1 MVIQH
6 ICIDALE
13 NKTID
18 EKKEQCRENYNE
30 LKRGLLSYPM
40 ENCFKLFYR
49 QMYKDFIF
57 LGIKLACES
66 GDMTFMLNG
75 LFQGNRIGMI
85 RNNCLNT
92 AQDQSGGLVNII
104 LAFAAND
111 LKLVG
116 KSMPVSPGISDNGY
130 YKGHYNM
137 MYAIYWKDQE
147 AGREAE
153 KQLLKF
159 MAKKQSKFDL
169 SFTRYLLALY
179 YEDASEISNCLL
191 ELCYTVARSNW
202 VQEEI
207 FFDTLHYK
215 LGRRVAL
222 FVHGL
227 YHLAYYSLNETTFTK
242 IQLPE
247 HKTFIKEYEEF
258 NIEHG
263 FPVGSHF
270 IHLDDISQY
279 LEHFIDIE
287 MIPEVGVVK
296 DIHDGKNYLDADS
309 FQEKVFANLKSKKL
323 IDYDESAGKFV
334 FRSIK

>member
-30 LKRGLLSYPM
+30 LKSGLLSYPM

-85 RNNCLNT
+85 WNNCLNT
-92 AQDQSGGLVNII
+92 TQDQSGGLVNII

-159 MAKKQSKFDL
+159 MEKKQSKFDL
-169 SFTRYLLALY
+169 SFTLFAPQEYLSRAY
-179 YEDASEISNCLL
+179 HDAVKYDAVI
-191 ELCYTVARSNW
+191 
-202 VQEEI
+202 
-207 FFDTLHYK
+207 
-215 LGRRVAL
+215 
-222 FVHGL
+222 
-227 YHLAYYSLNETTFTK
+227 ETTSLKNNEAILTGEIPARRIGEYKSDLNFYTNGRSVCLTELKGYQETSGEPVVQPRRPNSRLDKVRHMFQK
-242 IQLPE
+242 I
-247 HKTFIKEYEEF
+247 
-258 NIEHG
+258 
-263 FPVGSHF
+263 
-270 IHLDDISQY
+270 
-279 LEHFIDIE
+279 
-287 MIPEVGVVK
+287 M
-296 DIHDGKNYLDADS
+296 
-309 FQEKVFANLKSKKL
+309 
-323 IDYDESAGKFV
+323 
-334 FRSIK
+334 

>member
-1 MVIQH
+1 
-6 ICIDALE
+6 
-13 NKTID
+13 
-18 EKKEQCRENYNE
+18 
-30 LKRGLLSYPM
+30 
-40 ENCFKLFYR
+40 
-49 QMYKDFIF
+49 
-57 LGIKLACES
+57 
-66 GDMTFMLNG
+66 
-75 LFQGNRIGMI
+75 
-85 RNNCLNT
+85 
-92 AQDQSGGLVNII
+92 
-104 LAFAAND
+104 
-111 LKLVG
+111 
-116 KSMPVSPGISDNGY
+116 MPVSPGISDNGY

-179 YEDASEISNCLL
+179 YEDASEISNCLI

-207 FFDTLHYK
+207 FFD
-215 LGRRVAL
+215 
-222 FVHGL
+222 
-227 YHLAYYSLNETTFTK
+227 LAYYSLNETTFTK

-309 FQEKVFANLKSKKL
+309 FQ
-323 IDYDESAGKFV
+323 
-334 FRSIK
+334 